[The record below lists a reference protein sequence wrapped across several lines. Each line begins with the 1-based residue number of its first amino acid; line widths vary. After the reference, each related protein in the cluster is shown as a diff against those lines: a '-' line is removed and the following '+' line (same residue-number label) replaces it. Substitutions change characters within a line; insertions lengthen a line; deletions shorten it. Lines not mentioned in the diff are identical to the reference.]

1 MARKIDNLSFQKSNG
16 WMESKSIFNYQ
27 SRKSLNSNYFTYQ
40 SKKGNKSISFCLVKG
55 DILDLDV
62 SCLVH
67 FYQHGKIPNNSIF
80 RKAGRFYENDFNS
93 KLLNNLSNLSKN
105 KHSLFMSLS
114 GDMINC
120 EYILNLIYKCKN
132 FPEDVKE
139 KEIFKMIF
147 EIYTNIFETA
157 NRSSIK
163 SLAVPFIEIENEKE
177 ISLKALIEAIICITE
192 LFDNK
197 DQSLKY
203 LYLISEDEKI
213 LTKFD
218 NLATNGFNL
227 EFIIYKTPTQN
238 QKQKSEILPVKNSQN
253 NEMDKMVYL
262 KKTKN
267 FEDFYNKCGICG
279 KNSLLL
285 SNFLDEDFL
294 KNCSKFKRNCK
305 ICSTGKNIAN
315 FFHKNNSIKSDT
327 FCIYCAGD
335 FIDKLKY
342 SLCSSCLRNID
353 KAKSI
358 WYVINATV
366 CQKIVEKI
374 VIYANSMFSSK
385 N

>member
-1 MARKIDNLSFQKSNG
+1 
-16 WMESKSIFNYQ
+16 
-27 SRKSLNSNYFTYQ
+27 
-40 SKKGNKSISFCLVKG
+40 
-55 DILDLDV
+55 
-62 SCLVH
+62 
-67 FYQHGKIPNNSIF
+67 
-80 RKAGRFYENDFNS
+80 
-93 KLLNNLSNLSKN
+93 
-105 KHSLFMSLS
+105 MSLS

-163 SLAVPFIEIENEKE
+163 SLAVPFIEIENEQE
-177 ISLKALIEAIICITE
+177 ISLKALIEAIIYITE

-238 QKQKSEILPVKNSQN
+238 QKPKSEILPVKNSQN

-267 FEDFYNKCGICG
+267 FEDFYNQCGICG

-305 ICSTGKNIAN
+305 ICSTAKNTAN

-353 KAKSI
+353 KAKSVRNKYCNKDMVCYKCDGLPENTGKNCYLCEF
-358 WYVINATV
+358 YVFF
-366 CQKIVEKI
+366 QKLEEKKMI
-374 VIYANSMFSSK
+374 LDHDLISCCFDYCTLSEVKHENIYKLSCGHTSCAKISNMSK
-385 N
+385 LCSLCAVNRLIENLNQRF